1 MTLQNLLGINRLQ
14 AHNTDAAAVQ
24 KLLASAR
31 RNLADA
37 HVAGISTDN
46 RFDAAYKTIMQCAM
60 LGLWANGY
68 RASTSQ
74 PGHHQTALQVL
85 PKTLGLERDVVIVS
99 LTASDPQWAA
109 RLAEFYFQP
118 QRLNVAAT
126 RARSKLVLIGRG
138 DWTSLFERRPDLEAM
153 GQNLSNLL
161 DRAHRIAPSSPSASW
176 PA

>member
-14 AHNTDAAAVQ
+14 AHHAEAAAVQ

-68 RASTSQ
+68 RTATSQ
-74 PGHHQTALQVL
+74 PGHHQTAIQCLALTMGVA
-85 PKTLGLERDVVIVS
+85 KDDVIVLDS
-99 LTASDPQWAA
+99 LRRQRNVTDYEGDPVSEATLAA
-109 RLAEFYFQP
+109 CLEEAGKLLAH
-118 QRLNVAAT
+118 AT
-126 RARSKLVLIGRG
+126 CWLRDAHPELV
-138 DWTSLFERRPDLEAM
+138 EEA
-153 GQNLSNLL
+153 
-161 DRAHRIAPSSPSASW
+161 
-176 PA
+176 